1 LINEVIIPMGHKDRW
16 NSQAPK
22 DDAQY
27 STYYDHPGLASLL
40 NVLYP
45 GAFPNLAAY
54 AAVASNTRPDLDAV
68 LLTGVPPLFPG
79 FQNYTGAT
87 KADMLRLNVAIKP
100 TATGAASI
108 LGVVGGDNAGFP
120 NGRRVFDDVVS
131 IELKAVAG
139 ALLGDVVKTYKPDA
153 AAGLLFDVGSSEPK
167 TVASLKAFGLTYR
180 SDFPYLADPWDGYD
194 NPATQVRA
202 MAG

>member
-1 LINEVIIPMGHKDRW
+1 VPGTYTDADSTIGVWTTASRQKTKIYSTTPQTNTGPWEQVSRLGNPLINEVIIPMGHKDRW

-68 LLTGVPPLFPG
+68 LLTGCPRCSGIPELHRRHQGRHV
-79 FQNYTGAT
+79 A
-87 KADMLRLNVAIKP
+87 LNVAIKP
-100 TATGAASI
+100 TRRARRAFSAWWVATTPDSPTVAAS
-108 LGVVGGDNAGFP
+108 
-120 NGRRVFDDVVS
+120 S
-131 IELKAVAG
+131 
-139 ALLGDVVKTYKPDA
+139 TT
-153 AAGLLFDVGSSEPK
+153 S
-167 TVASLKAFGLTYR
+167 
-180 SDFPYLADPWDGYD
+180 
-194 NPATQVRA
+194 
-202 MAG
+202 